1 MGGKHDVPNTLF
13 LVKKRDFL
21 GLWYKE
27 SLGYYKITSEIMKG
41 VAILF

>member
-27 SLGYYKITSEIMKG
+27 SLRR
-41 VAILF
+41 ILQDYQ